1 MLDRAKPYAKG
12 AFFIILGCMIVL
24 AAAADFLIY
33 KGLEYAGPVLAQLAE
48 SGVDTEEILY
58 LSRMSGMLSQ
68 RFFSLIVP
76 VTGGVFLLFSIILWA
91 MLKWYGKSAAEKE
104 PAEEE
109 TETVSSGKG
118 KDTADQRIE
127 QERRQRIFLHMLSV
141 LQREGRLLDFFDED
155 LSNYEDEQIG
165 AAVRS
170 IQEDCRK
177 AVQRY
182 IAPRP
187 FFTQEEGEH
196 VEIDRGFD
204 PDSVKLTGNVTGNPP
219 FKGILRHRG
228 WKAGKKEVPRLSDKY
243 DPTIITP
250 AEVEIG

>member
-1 MLDRAKPYAKG
+1 
-12 AFFIILGCMIVL
+12 MIVL

-33 KGLEYAGPVLAQLAE
+33 KGLEYAGPLLAQLAE
-48 SGVDTEEILY
+48 SGDVAEEILY
-58 LSRMSGMLSQ
+58 LARVSEMLSQ
-68 RFFSLIVP
+68 RFFSLVVP
-76 VTGGVFLLFSIILWA
+76 VTGGVFVLFSIILWGI
-91 MLKWYGKSAAEKE
+91 LKLYGKSAAEKA

-109 TETVSSGKG
+109 KETGPSGKG
-118 KDTADQRIE
+118 KDAADQRIE
-127 QERRQRIFLHMLSV
+127 QERRQRIFFHMLSV

-155 LSNYEDEQIG
+155 LSNYEDDQIG

-170 IQEDCRK
+170 IQEDCKK

-187 FFTQEEGEH
+187 FFTEEEGEY
-196 VEIDRGFD
+196 VKIEQGFD

-219 FKGILRHRG
+219 FEGILRHRG
-228 WKAGKKEVPRLSDKY
+228 WKAGKREVPRLSEKH
-243 DPTIITP
+243 DPAIITP

>member
-1 MLDRAKPYAKG
+1 MESAKPYTKG
-12 AFFIILGCMIVL
+12 SFFIIFCFMIVL

-48 SGVDTEEILY
+48 SGVDTKEILY
-58 LSRMSGMLSQ
+58 LNRLSGMLSE
-68 RFFSLIVP
+68 RFFSLVVP
-76 VTGGVFLLFSIILWA
+76 VTGGVFVFFSILLWG
-91 MLKWYGKSAAEKE
+91 LLRLCFKSAVAKGAAEQ
-104 PAEEE
+104 EEE
-109 TETVSSGKG
+109 QAASGKG
-118 KDTADQRIE
+118 KDAADQRIE
-127 QERRQRIFLHMLSV
+127 QERKQRIYLHMMSV

-170 IQEDCRK
+170 IQEDCKK

-182 IAPRP
+182 IAPKP
-187 FFTQEEGEH
+187 FFTQEEGEY
-196 VEIDRGFD
+196 VEIEQGFD

>member
-1 MLDRAKPYAKG
+1 
-12 AFFIILGCMIVL
+12 MIVL

-33 KGLEYAGPVLAQLAE
+33 KGLEYAGPVLAQLSETGDAAA
-48 SGVDTEEILY
+48 GILY
-58 LSRMSGMLSQ
+58 LNRLSGMLSD
-68 RFFSLIVP
+68 RFFSLVVP
-76 VTGGVFLLFSIILWA
+76 VTGGVFVLFSIILWGI
-91 MLKWYGKSAAEKE
+91 LRLWFKSLVKRV
-104 PAEEE
+104 PAEEAE
-109 TETVSSGKG
+109 EKVHPGKG

-170 IQEDCRK
+170 IQEDCKK

-182 IAPRP
+182 VSPRP
-187 FFTQEEGEH
+187 FFTEEEGET
-196 VEIDRGFD
+196 VEIKQGFD

-228 WKAGKKEVPRLSDKY
+228 WKAGKKEVPRLSEKH
-243 DPTIITP
+243 DPAIITP